1 MRDSQIPGPQVTA
14 AAAKAD
20 TVQHPDQRQAWQRP
34 VLRRLSA
41 DLAES
46 GLLLGGEII
55 ILLHHS

>member
-1 MRDSQIPGPQVTA
+1 MHDSQIPSSQVTA
-14 AAAKAD
+14 ASAEAD
-20 TVQHPDQRQAWQRP
+20 MMRHPDKRQAWQRP